1 MNQKKKG
8 WEGRSPGALPNKRK
22 GKKGC
27 RSKIKK
33 KTLGTKILFCGRV
46 VFSTLEV
53 PILKQFNMMT
63 HHFPSYVFVSI
74 L

>member
-33 KTLGTKILFCGRV
+33 KDLRDQDPVLRTWRVFHPRGTNSKTV
-46 VFSTLEV
+46 
-53 PILKQFNMMT
+53 
-63 HHFPSYVFVSI
+63 
-74 L
+74 